1 MTVTRKIKDF
11 FKRHGIFGFLVLT
24 LFILFTLSFISE
36 RTPLNAGA
44 GYDGAFYYS
53 VAQNFSTD
61 FWTTGYD
68 SFRIFRIFPFFLINL
83 VFSLLGIEATHAN
96 LMHSMYVLH
105 FANLAIQIVFFAKLM
120 QLNAWKKATK
130 AIIFACFFFNYFVL
144 KNCGYEPFQ
153 TDAFANTI
161 FLVSY
166 YYLLREKFGRAISI
180 SFLGLLTW
188 PTITYTIWLL
198 YIFKDPFPQEAL
210 RFRIH
215 TGKAIAIAFP
225 LMSIGAVATLYL
237 LHKQPLLESMLFM
250 QASFPLLITGAIA
263 WGAFL
268 YFALRNCDYQ
278 FHTPLAYLREFI
290 RQSLWKRVFIVALP
304 FAAITLFL
312 KAHTNDE
319 FYFNEV
325 AFILQT
331 LLRPLKFPLVTP
343 AAHICY
349 FGILPLLA
357 LIYFCDLARDV
368 FNRSAGY
375 ALAFL
380 AFLFFATDSEARH
393 VIPLLPMIL
402 VPLGSVLDKANL
414 GAKAVAVLITL
425 QIILS
430 HFYIPI
436 NVEGTAEALA
446 TNDYYG
452 VAQRYF
458 MNFGPWMSP
467 QFYLMWLSIAVI
479 SGILVYLLVRNR
491 KN

>member
-1 MTVTRKIKDF
+1 M
-11 FKRHGIFGFLVLT
+11 LT

-36 RTPLNAGA
+36 RTPLNDGA

-120 QLNAWKKATK
+120 QQSTWKKKTK

-153 TDAFANTI
+153 TDAFAITI

-166 YYLLREKFGRAISI
+166 YYLLREKFKRAISI
-180 SFLGLLTW
+180 SFLGLLSW

-198 YIFKDPFPQEAL
+198 YIFKDPFPREAP

-225 LMSIGAVATLYL
+225 LMSIGAIATLYL

-250 QASFPLLITGAIA
+250 QASFPLFIIGAIA
-263 WGAFL
+263 WGIFL
-268 YFALRNCDYQ
+268 YFALRNCDFQ
-278 FHTPLAYLREFI
+278 FHSPNTYLHEFI
-290 RQSLWKRVFIVALP
+290 RQSLWKRIIILALP

-312 KAHTNDE
+312 KAHTNNE

-331 LLRPLKFPLVTP
+331 LLRPLKYPLVTP

-357 LIYFCDLARDV
+357 LVYFRDLARDI
-368 FNRSAGY
+368 FNRSPGY

-414 GAKAVAVLITL
+414 GAKTVTALITL

>member
-1 MTVTRKIKDF
+1 MTATLKNKEF
-11 FKRHGIFGFLVLT
+11 FKRHGVFVLLT
-24 LFILFTLSFISE
+24 LTLLFLFTLSCIVE
-36 RTPLNAGA
+36 RTPLNDGA

-83 VFSLLGIEATHAN
+83 FFSLLGIEATHAN

-105 FANLAIQIVFFAKLM
+105 FANLSVQIIFFAKLM

-153 TDAFANTI
+153 TDAFAITI
-161 FLVSY
+161 FLVSF
-166 YYLLREKFGRAISI
+166 YYLQCGKFTRSLLV
-180 SFLGLLTW
+180 SFLGIPTW
-188 PTITYTIWLL
+188 PTITYMIWLL
-198 YIFKDPFPQEAL
+198 YFFKDPFPQTAKRL
-210 RFRIH
+210 NVH

-225 LMSIGAVATLYL
+225 LMSVGAVAALYL
-237 LHKQPLLESMLFM
+237 LHKQPLLESMLFCK
-250 QASFPLLITGAIA
+250 ASPPLILASAIA
-263 WGAFL
+263 WGLFL
-268 YFALRNCDYQ
+268 YFALRSCD
-278 FHTPLAYLREFI
+278 FHFYSPLTYIREFF
-290 RQSLWKRVFIVALP
+290 RQSIWKKAIIVALP
-304 FAAITLFL
+304 FAAISIFL
-312 KAHTNDE
+312 KAHTNEE

-325 AFILQT
+325 AFLLQT
-331 LLRPLKFPLVTP
+331 LLRPLKYPLVTL

-349 FGILPLLA
+349 FGILPLLT
-357 LIYFCDLARDV
+357 LFYFRDFARDI
-368 FNRSAGY
+368 FNRRPGY

-402 VPLGSVLDKANL
+402 VPLGCVLDKANL
-414 GAKAVAVLITL
+414 DAKAATSLIAL
-425 QIILS
+425 QLVLS

-436 NVEGTAEALA
+436 NVEGTTEALA
-446 TNDYYG
+446 SNDYYG
-452 VAQRYF
+452 VALRYF

-467 QFYLMWLSIAVI
+467 LFYTVWLSIAVI
-479 SGILVYLLVRNR
+479 SGFLVYLIVKKR

>member
-36 RTPLNAGA
+36 RTPLNDGA

-166 YYLLREKFGRAISI
+166 YYLLSEKFGRAISI

-198 YIFKDPFPQEAL
+198 YIFKDPFPQDAPRL
-210 RFRIH
+210 RIH

-250 QASFPLLITGAIA
+250 QASFPFLITGAIA
-263 WGAFL
+263 WGTFL
-268 YFALRNCDYQ
+268 YFALRSCDLQ
-278 FHTPLAYLREFI
+278 FHSPSTYLREFI
-290 RQSLWKRVFIVALP
+290 RQSLWKRIIILALP

-357 LIYFCDLARDV
+357 LIYFRDLARDI

-402 VPLGSVLDKANL
+402 IPLGSVLDKANL

>member
-1 MTVTRKIKDF
+1 MTTAPKIKEF
-11 FKRHGIFGFLVLT
+11 FKRHGVFGLLT
-24 LFILFTLSFISE
+24 LTLLLLFTLSFTGE
-36 RTPLNAGA
+36 RTPLNDGA

-83 VFSLLGIEATHAN
+83 FFSLFNIEATHAN

-105 FANLAIQIVFFAKLM
+105 FANLAIQLVFFFKLIK
-120 QLNAWKKATK
+120 LCAWKKATS

-153 TDAFANTI
+153 TDAFAVTI
-161 FLVSY
+161 FLVSF
-166 YYLLREKFGRAISI
+166 YYLQCGKFTRSLLV
-180 SFLGLLTW
+180 SFLGIPTW
-188 PTITYTIWLL
+188 PTIAYTIWLL
-198 YIFKDPFPQEAL
+198 YFFKDPFPQTAKRL
-210 RFRIH
+210 NVH

-250 QASFPLLITGAIA
+250 QASLPLLITGAIA

-268 YFALRNCDYQ
+268 YFALRNCDYR
-278 FHTPLAYLREFI
+278 FHTPLAYFREFV
-290 RQSLWKRVFIVALP
+290 RQSLWKRVVIVALP

-331 LLRPLKFPLVTP
+331 LLRPLKYPLVTP
-343 AAHICY
+343 AAHVCY

-357 LIYFCDLARDV
+357 LIYFRDLAKDV

-375 ALAFL
+375 ALAFI

-402 VPLGSVLDKANL
+402 VPLGSVLDKTNL
-414 GAKAVAVLITL
+414 GAKSASTLIAF

-430 HFYIPI
+430 HFYIYI
-436 NVEGTAEALA
+436 NVDGTAEALA

-458 MNFGPWMSP
+458 MNFGPWMSSLS
-467 QFYLMWLSIAVI
+467 YITWLSIAVI
-479 SGILVYLLVRNR
+479 SGILVYSLARNR